1 MRRASAVSIAPQALK
16 NSLVPP
22 NVAAPKLKRGTV
34 NPDAPSRRY
43 STNAPNPKLQ
53 ILRRANADDRHTE

>member
-1 MRRASAVSIAPQALK
+1 VSIAPQALK

-22 NVAAPKLKRGTV
+22 NVAAPKLKSGTV

-43 STNAPNPKLQ
+43 STDAPQSKLQ
-53 ILRRANADDRHTE
+53 ILRRADADDRHTD